1 MLKPLPPLKTLPT
14 FITVAHYL
22 SFSQAARTLHV
33 THSAISQSIK
43 LLETYLGHPLF
54 IRQGAKIALTDT
66 GERYYS
72 EIRSAMAIIQ
82 QSTQQQLARHYERPI
97 TINVMTTL
105 AMRWIIPQLGNFQ
118 ALHPTIDLRI
128 ATLGRQVDFIANDID
143 LSIEYGHADQWPN
156 LQVEK
161 LFDDALVL
169 VASPQLINA
178 STSAAEII
186 KQHHRPIQVTD
197 ALRQHDWRDWC
208 RHMALPLPKKKTF
221 LGFQTSLQ
229 ALQAT
234 ISGLG
239 VMVTHKPFIL
249 DDISNNQLTLVANS
263 EIVNDKSYFIVTSP
277 TAEQKTELTTF
288 CQWLTAEATRLKAKW

>member
-1 MLKPLPPLKTLPT
+1 MLKPLPPLKTLPA
-14 FITVAHYL
+14 FIAVAHYL

-54 IRQGAKIALTDT
+54 IRQGTKIALTSA

-72 EIRSAMAIIQ
+72 EIRSAMTIIQ
-82 QSTQQQLARHYERPI
+82 QATQQQLARHYERPI

-105 AMRWIIPQLGNFQ
+105 AMRWIIPRLGDFQ
-118 ALHPTIDLRI
+118 ALYPTIDLRI
-128 ATLGRQVDFIANDID
+128 ATLGRQVDLIANDID
-143 LSIEYGHADQWPN
+143 LSIEYGHADQWPG
-156 LQVEK
+156 LEVEK

-169 VASPQLINA
+169 VASPQLIRGE
-178 STSAAEII
+178 TSAAEII
-186 KQHHRPIQVTD
+186 KQHRPIQVAD

-208 RHMALPLPKKKTF
+208 HHMALPLPKKEAF
-221 LGFQTSLQ
+221 ISFQTSLQ

-249 DDISNNQLTLVANS
+249 DDINNNQLSLIANTEMIS
-263 EIVNDKSYFIVTSP
+263 DKSYFIITHSG
-277 TAEQKTELTTF
+277 AEQKTELTTLR
-288 CQWLTAEATRLKAKW
+288 QWLSAEATRLKAKW